1 MDNEPYEKQN
11 EGWQDS
17 KPKPGWMQLM
27 AEQEEVIEI
36 VSDDEDSKPA
46 PAKPEL
52 VEISDDGDDAWG
64 LSDDDEWEKE
74 MAAAGSG
81 TAIAAKNLAAGGLG
95 GASGPA
101 PDAEPDAKPDV
112 KPALGKKKK
121 KAGGGASGG
130 GGAKKKA
137 RPGPLSL
144 SPAEKTA
151 HLATLP
157 PGDRDLQ
164 RVLWHLGFN
173 FKLFPHQP
181 AAVRMVAGVP
191 ADWPRLGAG
200 GSLGGALLRAPPGER
215 GGLLGDVMGL
225 GKTVE
230 ALGGA
235 ALRQGICRAKNLAP
249 LPVVI
254 VGPNASVLDQW
265 YDHLVMGGVAKTEI
279 LKYAG
284 KFKERTGKWRARVHP
299 SGAGATWVLLTRH
312 CLMNDVRAA
321 MDSFDSGGDRAS
333 ASPLFSTASPEL
345 LDDLRTQYLS
355 ANAILKGKNDV
366 KEKGETEHD
375 CVRRLVD
382 EFYHNG
388 GPAPT
393 IRTLI
398 IDEAHFLRNQVSFWG
413 IGAALCGQ
421 SAERCVMATGTPF
434 NNGPRD
440 MAALQSYVD
449 ASNAAASTQWWVD
462 AVSGKGGAEV
472 AAAVRSWREGGGM
485 LRRGTEVLAQQLPD
499 KTVRAQNM
507 VLGDEELFAYLPLE
521 DSLLELL
528 DKFAGT
534 DDADKKEKLRLFQIM
549 MAIMSLMRMSLIHSL
564 APHNGR
570 ELSHHF
576 SPSRRGMNIGAW
588 PKDKCV
594 MCAPNLSQEAKDR
607 DTARGSGKQANRFFG
622 AAGPKSTLDLDD
634 NDGDDDDG
642 GEKNKKDDEDEDKG
656 PLVDVPD
663 EYCHLMGPNSGHR
676 IRASCLA
683 KVTAGGAAWS
693 CPRCDDLAARAQVGQ
708 DGAKTYC
715 AGVKGGFVASTKLLE
730 ALEDIRAKP
739 AGEKTIVFSF
749 FKAPLDLLEAML
761 DEEGVECLRFDGDL
775 PQNKRG
781 AVLDEFRD
789 DDDKL
794 VLLMTVHSGGTG
806 LNITRANHVVFLDRW
821 FNPQVHFQAQARCHR
836 IGQDKEVDVSFFDA
850 TCTLDEVM
858 AEINKLKEGNADVVL
873 ADGSAVGAPA
883 AGALTFADLTGVLG
897 KKLKEIAARRQGEL
911 GGGGGGAV
919 DVDEDSDVEVADAK
933 PKPLKRA
940 NRSPGGAAE
949 KKPKVEP
956 KRESVD
962 LTASAAS
969 PEKKLAMIKKLEDM
983 GYPTPKAKRGLRR
996 TDWSSVADAV
1006 DLIEA
1011 AEPI

>member
-1 MDNEPYEKQN
+1 
-11 EGWQDS
+11 
-17 KPKPGWMQLM
+17 
-27 AEQEEVIEI
+27 
-36 VSDDEDSKPA
+36 
-46 PAKPEL
+46 
-52 VEISDDGDDAWG
+52 
-64 LSDDDEWEKE
+64 
-74 MAAAGSG
+74 
-81 TAIAAKNLAAGGLG
+81 
-95 GASGPA
+95 
-101 PDAEPDAKPDV
+101 
-112 KPALGKKKK
+112 
-121 KAGGGASGG
+121 
-130 GGAKKKA
+130 
-137 RPGPLSL
+137 
-144 SPAEKTA
+144 
-151 HLATLP
+151 
-157 PGDRDLQ
+157 
-164 RVLWHLGFN
+164 
-173 FKLFPHQP
+173 
-181 AAVRMVAGVP
+181 
-191 ADWPRLGAG
+191 
-200 GSLGGALLRAPPGER
+200 
-215 GGLLGDVMGL
+215 MGL

-421 SAERCVMATGTPF
+421 SAERC
-434 NNGPRD
+434 
-440 MAALQSYVD
+440 SYVD

-588 PKDKCV
+588 PKDK
-594 MCAPNLSQEAKDR
+594 R
-607 DTARGSGKQANRFFG
+607 TASGP

-911 GGGGGGAV
+911 GGGGGG
-919 DVDEDSDVEVADAK
+919 
-933 PKPLKRA
+933 
-940 NRSPGGAAE
+940 E

-1006 DLIEA
+1006 DLIESGGA
-1011 AEPI
+1011 DPN

>member
-95 GASGPA
+95 GASARRRTPSRTPA
-101 PDAEPDAKPDV
+101 GRE
-112 KPALGKKKK
+112 
-121 KAGGGASGG
+121 AGRRQEEEEG
-130 GGAKKKA
+130 
-137 RPGPLSL
+137 R
-144 SPAEKTA
+144 
-151 HLATLP
+151 
-157 PGDRDLQ
+157 RRR

-200 GSLGGALLRAPPGER
+200 GSLDGALLACAPPGER

-588 PKDKCV
+588 LKDKCV

-607 DTARGSGKQANRFFG
+607 DTARGSGKQANRFG

-794 VLLMTVHSGGTG
+794 VLLMTVH
-806 LNITRANHVVFLDRW
+806 
-821 FNPQVHFQAQARCHR
+821 FQAQARCHR

-911 GGGGGGAV
+911 GGGGGG
-919 DVDEDSDVEVADAK
+919 VAFGGFGGGGGGGFAAGGFGGPAPTASGGASAAAASAAPRRAAAAARPSAATRARPSTSTRTRTSRSRTK

-940 NRSPGGAAE
+940 NRSPGGAKE

-1006 DLIEA
+1006 DLIESGGA
-1011 AEPI
+1011 DPN